1 MVTGYQ
7 LPGHPGQTVAWA
19 SYPKTLQPLNLMCLT
34 SNIPHSHRTC
44 GGVWWWWVGEVAARN
59 QSCARH
65 SSGPSGSAVNLSGSS
80 WMGGGGCPWKGPR
93 SGPGHPAVPS
103 SHTCIPGHT
112 LQHLTRSHFAAGV
125 TRTHAGALALHRH
138 IAMCCVPRAILQSG
152 EQAGNC
158 WLKQRIPKVEGP
170 FTADPEEPCAPPG
183 TPCPCLPHP
192 RHQEILVWPCSSPL
206 CLSVPQDTPG

>member
-1 MVTGYQ
+1 MGLVPQ
-7 LPGHPGQTVAWA
+7 NPPAPEPDVPDFKHPTQ
-19 SYPKTLQPLNLMCLT
+19 S
-34 SNIPHSHRTC
+34 PHLWVC
-44 GGVWWWWVGEVAARN
+44 VWWWVEEVAARN

-65 SSGPSGSAVNLSGSS
+65 SSGPNGSAVNLSGSS
-80 WMGGGGCPWKGPR
+80 WMGGGGLWKGPR

-138 IAMCCVPRAILQSG
+138 TAMCCVPRAILQSR

-158 WLKQRIPKVEGP
+158 WLKQHLPKVEGP

-206 CLSVPQDTPG
+206 CLSVPEDTPG